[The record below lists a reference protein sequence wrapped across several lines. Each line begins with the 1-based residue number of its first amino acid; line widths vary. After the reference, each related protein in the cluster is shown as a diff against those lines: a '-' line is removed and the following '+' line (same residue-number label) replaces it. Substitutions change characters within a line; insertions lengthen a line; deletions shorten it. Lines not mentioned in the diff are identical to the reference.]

1 MALVIAINYRVM
13 SIFLGGERCGGCSMV
28 HELEV
33 FLGKQATFHVL
44 YRVDHKTSMWVYDFL
59 YT

>member
-1 MALVIAINYRVM
+1 
-13 SIFLGGERCGGCSMV
+13 MV